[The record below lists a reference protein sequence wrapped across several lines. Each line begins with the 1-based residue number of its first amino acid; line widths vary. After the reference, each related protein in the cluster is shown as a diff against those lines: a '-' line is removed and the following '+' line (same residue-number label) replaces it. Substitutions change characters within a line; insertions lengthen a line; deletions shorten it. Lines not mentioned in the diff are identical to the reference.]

1 MEFRLTS
8 FILRMQSGGQ
18 VVDMESTKPNEKSS
32 IILKS
37 TPGSSSDSGS
47 ASKILSWIYDQLTTL
62 AVAFRE
68 QLIEERVEIYA
79 RALTDIP
86 QDRLNVAFQRALRE
100 LTFFPKVAEL
110 RSLAVS
116 SSDDEKNVE
125 ANAAW
130 DYVNDYLR
138 KWGVDLLPL
147 HSGGQVITPPP
158 LDSRT
163 DYALRRIGGLRALN
177 QVDIDKLPFMRRDF
191 CEAYTLAPVAELMA
205 LSLPPQFGEDKLQ
218 GNIKQLTEAKSMEHR
233 TQQPG
238 LRKDAPPVQRNGEWY
253 AERRAELKRQA
264 DELLAKRKRDEP
276 FELWFALGGGC

>member
-1 MEFRLTS
+1 M
-8 FILRMQSGGQ
+8 
-18 VVDMESTKPNEKSS
+18 
-32 IILKS
+32 KS

-68 QLIEERVEIYA
+68 PLIEERVEIYA

-205 LSLPPQFGEDKLQ
+205 LSLQQQFGEDKLQ

-233 TQQPG
+233 TEQPG

-276 FELWFALGGGC
+276 FDF